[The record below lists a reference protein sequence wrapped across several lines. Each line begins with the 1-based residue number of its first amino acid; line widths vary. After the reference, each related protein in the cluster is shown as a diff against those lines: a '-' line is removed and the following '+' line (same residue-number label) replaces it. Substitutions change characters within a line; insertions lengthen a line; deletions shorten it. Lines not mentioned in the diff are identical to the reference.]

1 MEEQQSNRPQKK
13 KLKTVIVSI
22 VMALAIILS
31 FVGGYFSRY
40 IFDPAYI
47 NTTTD
52 LMRIINK
59 FGYVIDPETGEQR
72 SLTEE
77 DYADALVSGLLDQY
91 SEYYTPEEY
100 QAIKAEGKGRYTG
113 VGINIMRG
121 AEIVKVA
128 GNSPAFHSGLRA
140 GDVLLAGKV
149 EGQTEF
155 TEFTFDA
162 YHNGAIDFM
171 VDCPSDKLIF
181 FKVKRNGEVLSQP
194 ISLLKG
200 AFKAS
205 YVTYYDSER
214 MMHFTFNVNIP
225 NINEVEE
232 ERIADLNPDVALIRL
247 DRFEGSVATELGM
260 AINYA
265 VSNGRTKIILDLR
278 NNGGGYMDVLTDV
291 ASYLIYNGGKAK
303 NLIAISKGK
312 NDSDEYY
319 STKNKYNTAIQ
330 KIAVIANDNTA
341 SASECLIGAM
351 LTYGTISYETLVV
364 EKNYQGVAKTYGKG
378 IMQTTYL
385 LVGGGAFKLTT
396 ARVLWPND
404 KGTCIQGVGIIAQ
417 GDNAVEKGHAAVLR
431 AQATIEG

>member
-40 IFDPAYI
+40 IFDPDYI

-52 LMRIINK
+52 LMRIIYK
-59 FGYVIDPETGEQR
+59 FGYVIDPETGEPR
-72 SLTEE
+72 TLTEE
-77 DYADALVSGLLDQY
+77 DYADALVKGLLDQY

-100 QAIKAEGKGRYTG
+100 QIIKAEGKGRHTG
-113 VGINIMRG
+113 VGVTMQG
-121 AEIVKVA
+121 AEIIKVT
-128 GNSPAFHSGLRA
+128 GNSPAFHGGLRI
-140 GDVLLAGKV
+140 GDVLVAGKV

-162 YHNGAIDFM
+162 YNNGVINFM
-171 VDCPSDKLIF
+171 IDCPSDKLMY
-181 FKVKRNGEVLSQP
+181 FKVRRNGALLDQPLSV
-194 ISLLKG
+194 LKG
-200 AFKAS
+200 EFKAS
-205 YVTYYDSER
+205 YVTYYDSDR
-214 MMHFTFNVNIP
+214 MIYFSYTGAIFSD
-225 NINEVEE
+225 NEIIEE
-232 ERIADLNPDVALIRL
+232 KMPELGSDVALIRL
-247 DRFEGSVATELGM
+247 DQFEGGAATELEI

-265 VSNGRTKIILDLR
+265 VENQRTKIILDLR

-291 ASYLIYNGGKAK
+291 ASRLIYNNGQRKTLVAV
-303 NLIAISKGK
+303 SKGK
-312 NDSDEYY
+312 SDVEEFY
-319 STKNKYNTAIQ
+319 STENNYNTKIQ

-351 LTYGTISYETLVV
+351 IEHGTLSRDNLVI
-364 EKNYQGVAKTYGKG
+364 EKNNQGVAKTYGKG

-396 ARVLWPND
+396 ARIYWPNY
-404 KGTCIQGVGIIAQ
+404 KTCIQGVGILAE
-417 GDNAVEKGHAAVLR
+417 GDNAVEKGISAVLR
-431 AQATIEG
+431 AVETLK

>member
-40 IFDPAYI
+40 IFDPDYI

-52 LMRIINK
+52 LMRIIYK

-77 DYADALVSGLLDQY
+77 DYADALVKGLLDQY
-91 SEYYTPEEY
+91 SEYYTAEEY
-100 QAIKAEGKGRYTG
+100 QALKAESKGRHTG
-113 VGINIMRG
+113 VGVTMQG
-121 AEIVKVA
+121 QEIIKVA
-128 GNSPAFHSGLRA
+128 GNSPAFHGGLRA
-140 GDVLLAGKV
+140 GDALLAGKV

-171 VDCPSDKLIF
+171 IDCPSDKLMQ
-181 FKVKRNGEVLSQP
+181 FKVKRNGEVLDQP
-194 ISLLKG
+194 LSLLKG
-200 AFKAS
+200 AFKTS
-205 YVTYYDSER
+205 YVTYYDSEQ
-214 MMHFTFNVNIP
+214 MMHFTFDITNIP
-225 NINEVEE
+225 KMNEVEE

-247 DRFEGSVATELGM
+247 DQFEGSAAIEIGM

-265 VSNGRTKIILDLR
+265 VGNGRTKIILDLR

-291 ASYLIYNGGKAK
+291 ASYLIYNGGKEK

-312 NDSDEYY
+312 NDSDEFY
-319 STKNKYNTAIQ
+319 STKNNYNAKIQ

-351 LTYGTISYETLVV
+351 LIHGAISYDTLVI

-396 ARVLWPND
+396 ARVFWPDNS
-404 KGTCIQGVGIIAQ
+404 TCIQGVGIIAQ

-431 AQATIEG
+431 AQATIAD